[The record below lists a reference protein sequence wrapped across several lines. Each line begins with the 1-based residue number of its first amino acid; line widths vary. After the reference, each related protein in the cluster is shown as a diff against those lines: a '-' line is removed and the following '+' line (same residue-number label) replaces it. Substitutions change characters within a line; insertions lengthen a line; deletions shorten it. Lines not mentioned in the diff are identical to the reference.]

1 MTTKTGE
8 PGSLLGSRVVLVAVL
23 LAFALS
29 GCGKSA
35 VAFPPAGPTS
45 QRALSPSPFA
55 TPVNLGISNGTT
67 LAVTLFVNGE
77 RVASYPSGGPPPSM
91 DPASLPGLPWTVE
104 VRSPSGRVLTSMQ
117 VKPGDVQTTTVPGG
131 GVEHSAPFARVD
143 LSCGRLTIWA
153 GDMEPSGPVPEPSSG
168 TPGDCTP

>member
-8 PGSLLGSRVVLVAVL
+8 PGSLSASRAVLAAVL

-29 GCGKSA
+29 GCSNSA
-35 VAFPPAGPTS
+35 VGSPTAEPTS
-45 QRALSPSPFA
+45 PPSLSLSPTA

-77 RVASYPSGGPPPSM
+77 RVAYYPPGGPPPTI
-91 DPASLPGLPWTVE
+91 DPASLPALPWIVE
-104 VRSPSGRVLTSMQ
+104 ARSPSGRVLTSMQ
-117 VKPGDVQTTTVPGG
+117 VKPGDVQTTALPGG
-131 GVEHSAPFARVD
+131 AVENSAPFARVD

-153 GDMEPSGPVPEPSSG
+153 GDIEPSGPPPGPSPG
-168 TPGDCTP
+168 TPGDCAP